1 MFIRLRHRRNLK
13 GVATASASYDVV
25 ETVRVDGKPRHRF
38 LLGLGSLKQPHD
50 EHDLMRFWLH
60 AIARMNRSNLDNKQ
74 CRNLMHG
81 LVRKGVPTNGR
92 RADPI
97 RRPQARVPA
106 SPHHPP
112 RPRTALT
119 GTDEFFQ
126 PYRPHARIRLKW
138 EAVSLRVTFVHNRES
153 LHSATRL
160 RGFHVCCRGRS
171 RRTGVCWE
179 RCGLPG
185 GNGFDYDFHSGQ
197 CAFDFTLHPPN
208 LGLKECLQLLKF
220 GR

>member
-81 LVRKGVPTNGR
+81 LVRKGVPTPTAKQCEECSSWLWR
-92 RADPI
+92 RDAFVHLQAFVAGTKPPYR
-97 RRPQARVPA
+97 RRP
-106 SPHHPP
+106 
-112 RPRTALT
+112 T
-119 GTDEFFQ
+119 E
-126 PYRPHARIRLKW
+126 
-138 EAVSLRVTFVHNRES
+138 E
-153 LHSATRL
+153 
-160 RGFHVCCRGRS
+160 
-171 RRTGVCWE
+171 
-179 RCGLPG
+179 
-185 GNGFDYDFHSGQ
+185 
-197 CAFDFTLHPPN
+197 
-208 LGLKECLQLLKF
+208 
-220 GR
+220 